1 MMRPKNNDLTD
12 RQYRFVSE
20 YLKDCNGKQAA
31 IRAGYAAGS
40 AEVSA
45 SRLLSQDKVRK
56 IVDEHQA
63 KLREKDK
70 QAAES
75 ISDKIRRRL
84 WEEAD
89 DFSEFASHSAR
100 IRALELLGKIYG
112 EFIIDNKQKTDAL
125 SDILAGLNGKV
136 MGVTRDDPLNAS
148 DDDESY

>member
-112 EFIIDNKQKTDAL
+112 EFIIDNKQKTDGL

>member
-112 EFIIDNKQKTDAL
+112 EFIIDNDQLKPTVFTRIEL
-125 SDILAGLNGKV
+125 V
-136 MGVTRDDPLNAS
+136 GVKPK
-148 DDDESY
+148 E